1 LALVAAAG
9 LASLVLTACGDGPV
23 RSGAAATVGDK
34 RITTQE
40 LAGFI
45 ERGLADP
52 QAQQQLG
59 ADKPA
64 FQRQTLSRLIN
75 HEVLAEAVRRRGI
88 SVLPGAIDARLAEFE
103 AQAGGPE
110 MLIQQ
115 AAQNGIAEQD
125 LRRFINDLV
134 LNDTLGDQL
143 TKDIEVPREQLTTLF
158 AQNAAMN
165 DQVKTAHILVP
176 QQAQAESILKQ
187 VKADPSTFA
196 ALAAQF
202 STDPSNKDK
211 GGDLGFAGRG
221 QFVKPFEDAAF
232 AGKTGDI
239 VIAKTEFGFHV
250 IRILERRTTTL
261 EQATPLLRRT
271 VLQQQREQA
280 IAELLTEVAN
290 DLGVTVNPR
299 YGRWNAAMGAVEE
312 IPNGSG
318 VSSPAPARGDGELL
332 GDPQQ
337 LPPGVQQPPP
347 DGQQP
352 PPDGQQP
359 PPDGQQPPPDG
370 QQPPP
375 DGQQPP
381 PVQQPAP
388 QAP

>member
-1 LALVAAAG
+1 MAAAG
-9 LASLVLTACGDGPV
+9 LAILVLTACGDGPV

-34 RITTQE
+34 RITTGE

-45 ERGLADP
+45 DRGLRDP

-75 HEVLAEAVRRRGI
+75 HEVLAEATRREAI
-88 SVLPGAIDARLAEFE
+88 SVLPGAVDARLAEFE

-110 MLIQQ
+110 ALIQQ

-134 LNDTLGDQL
+134 LNDTLGDKL
-143 TKDIEVPREQLTTLF
+143 TEDIEVPREQLIGLF
-158 AQNAAMN
+158 QQNAAMN

-187 VKADPSTFA
+187 VKADPTTFGE
-196 ALAAQF
+196 LAAKF
-202 STDPSNKDK
+202 STDTSNKDK

-232 AGKTGDI
+232 AGKPGDV

-250 IRILERRTTTL
+250 IRIVERRTTTL
-261 EQATPLLRRT
+261 AQATPLLRRT

-299 YGRWNAAMGAVEE
+299 YGRWNAAMGGVEE

-318 VSSPAPARGDGELL
+318 VSSPAPARDGGELL

-337 LPPGVQQPPP
+337 PPAGGQPPP

-359 PPDGQQPPPDG
+359 PPE
-370 QQPPP
+370 
-375 DGQQPP
+375 
-381 PVQQPAP
+381 QQPAP